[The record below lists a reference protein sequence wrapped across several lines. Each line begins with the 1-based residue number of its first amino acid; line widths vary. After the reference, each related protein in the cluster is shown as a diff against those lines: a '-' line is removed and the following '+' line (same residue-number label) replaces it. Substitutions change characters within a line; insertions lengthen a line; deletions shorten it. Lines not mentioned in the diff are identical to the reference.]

1 MPFMRTLLELHPGL
15 EFLKSHAEF
24 QDKYCII
31 FNYKL
36 ADTVIMRIFYSCDL
50 NYDEK
55 ITFREFKK
63 SDLMTIFF
71 KVCEEPDINKVFM
84 MTLCLGK
91 GIFLL

>member
-1 MPFMRTLLELHPGL
+1 
-15 EFLKSHAEF
+15 
-24 QDKYCII
+24 
-31 FNYKL
+31 
-36 ADTVIMRIFYSCDL
+36 MRIFYSCDL